1 MTQRLRRWMDNL
13 AVVDPIE
20 RRQATVFQLVL
31 IGWLSLASLGVPA
44 LFLQPS
50 SPNAALVPPELQLSF
65 TLLLVAGTLLWL
77 APAAALALLRLGHFQ
92 LSVGVAV
99 LGLLLGHSIATFL
112 LGITDGSVLIVYQ
125 IPIALAGL
133 LAGRRLLFL
142 VVGLSLSIV
151 VTVGMLQQ
159 LSPPRAGLFTAALNA
174 DAQEGVDAL
183 VSAPIG
189 IQLGFFIAVTLLLT
203 LLLDRFGSALRE
215 ALATSLGREDELRG
229 IRASLEASV
238 AERTTALEQALR
250 DLQSRADTQA
260 QLLEE
265 VNQYRTTIHELSV
278 PVIPVSADTLVMP
291 LVGALDSSRLG
302 QLQMQGLQALEQGS
316 ARTLIIDITGVPVVD
331 SQVAQGLLMMVHSA
345 QLLGAE
351 VLLVGI
357 RPEVAQ
363 TIVGI
368 GIDLQSLPTF
378 RDLQIA
384 LLHIAERTA
393 RARHV

>member
-50 SPNAALVPPELQLSF
+50 SPNAAPVPPELQLSF

-265 VNQYRTTIHELSV
+265 VNQYLTTIHELSV

>member
-229 IRASLEASV
+229 IRASLEVSV

-265 VNQYRTTIHELSV
+265 VNQYLTTIHELSV

>member
-265 VNQYRTTIHELSV
+265 VN
-278 PVIPVSADTLVMP
+278 
-291 LVGALDSSRLG
+291 
-302 QLQMQGLQALEQGS
+302 
-316 ARTLIIDITGVPVVD
+316 
-331 SQVAQGLLMMVHSA
+331 
-345 QLLGAE
+345 
-351 VLLVGI
+351 
-357 RPEVAQ
+357 
-363 TIVGI
+363 
-368 GIDLQSLPTF
+368 
-378 RDLQIA
+378 
-384 LLHIAERTA
+384 
-393 RARHV
+393 

>member
-1 MTQRLRRWMDNL
+1 
-13 AVVDPIE
+13 
-20 RRQATVFQLVL
+20 
-31 IGWLSLASLGVPA
+31 
-44 LFLQPS
+44 
-50 SPNAALVPPELQLSF
+50 
-65 TLLLVAGTLLWL
+65 
-77 APAAALALLRLGHFQ
+77 
-92 LSVGVAV
+92 
-99 LGLLLGHSIATFL
+99 
-112 LGITDGSVLIVYQ
+112 
-125 IPIALAGL
+125 
-133 LAGRRLLFL
+133 LLFL

-203 LLLDRFGSALRE
+203 LLLDRFGSEQRE
-215 ALATSLGREDELRG
+215 ALATSLSREDELRG
-229 IRASLEASV
+229 IRASLEVSV

-265 VNQYRTTIHELSV
+265 VNQYLTTIHELSV